1 MIIVSASS
9 TFNLAQKISKKIQ
22 KNCIE
27 IKFQKFSNGE
37 ISFEP
42 EDVDENHALIFFPKN
57 DNINESI
64 VEFMFMANL
73 CKDCKTVDAFIPY
86 IPYSRQD
93 KSKEFAMILDLL
105 NFLKIR
111 KIITIDIH
119 NAENLN
125 DNIINILPHEI
136 FGINYQDME
145 NLIIIAP
152 DSGAITRAS
161 KFADFLKCDM
171 VTIDKKSGAAKNI
184 EKAKGKIC
192 LIVDDIIDSGNTIK
206 ISENILIKNGAKDI
220 LTCISHSDKNDQNLI
235 AYKISEIILTK
246 LCKQYK
252 ML

>member
-1 MIIVSASS
+1 MIIVSSSS
-9 TFNLAQKISKKIQ
+9 TIDLAQKISKKLLE
-22 KNCIE
+22 NCIE

-57 DNINESI
+57 ESINESI

-73 CKDCKTVDAFIPY
+73 CKDCKTIDAVIPY

-119 NAENLN
+119 NAKNLD
-125 DNIINILPHEI
+125 DNIINIFPHEI

-145 NLIIIAP
+145 NLVIVAP
-152 DSGAITRAS
+152 DIGAISRAS

-171 VTIDKKSGAAKNI
+171 VVIDKKSGSVKNF
-184 EKAKGKIC
+184 
-192 LIVDDIIDSGNTIK
+192 V
-206 ISENILIKNGAKDI
+206 
-220 LTCISHSDKNDQNLI
+220 
-235 AYKISEIILTK
+235 
-246 LCKQYK
+246 
-252 ML
+252 